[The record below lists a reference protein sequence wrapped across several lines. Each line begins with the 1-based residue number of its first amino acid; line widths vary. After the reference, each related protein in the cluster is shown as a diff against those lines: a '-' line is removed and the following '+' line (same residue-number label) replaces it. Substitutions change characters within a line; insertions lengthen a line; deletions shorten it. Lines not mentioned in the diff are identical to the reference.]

1 MSLWGM
7 SDGAT
12 ATGKSNVTNGD
23 ATIAGGSPA
32 ANYDSTDGIEVGDT
46 LILPDSKLYRVIE
59 VTSNTAME
67 VDRNYEGGTQSNQ
80 DITITKIPRNVKITK
95 EDGTG
100 HTVATLGIFGIA
112 DAEAVAGGDDVTSI
126 VVNNNTNSAN
136 PAGNT
141 TQGGAGYKSA
151 PAVTVAQPTAR
162 AFDATS
168 TSVVVAAT
176 DSIVLGSTNLPPT
189 GTELLY
195 LNFPGGSLAADGTK
209 ATSGTTSGAV
219 PSGLTNAT
227 IYFARTANST
237 AIHLYD
243 TFNNATAN
251 NGVGKPSSGLTS
263 ISGVSGTAGNHCL
276 VGRTASATAAVSGG
290 KVSGVTMAV
299 TGSDYTSAPT
309 VTIAAEAHTFNAASA
324 VEANGQITITGHT
337 FVVGDQVTYSDKG
350 GAAITEL
357 TDGGTFFVKEIGTN
371 VLYLSATNG
380 GDKLTLTDG
389 TVSQNHSLTGEQA
402 TATASLGLG
411 GASGDGGGRKRD
423 MQGAHLG
430 WVKRT
435 VGTGGRAGRVHY
447 ETLVA
452 ASSMSGDAEDL
463 ATPDQ

>member
-12 ATGKSNVTNGD
+12 ATGKTNVTND
-23 ATIAGGSPA
+23 NAAIAGGSPA
-32 ANYDSTDGIEVGDT
+32 ANYVSTDGIEVGDT
-46 LILPDSKLYRVIE
+46 LILPDSKLYRVT
-59 VTSNTAME
+59 VATSNTALTL
-67 VDRNYEGGTQSNQ
+67 DRVYEGGTQTNQ

-112 DAEAVAGGDDVTSI
+112 DAEAMAGGDDVTNI
-126 VVNNNTNSAN
+126 VVRNNANSAS

-141 TQGGAGYKSA
+141 TQGGAGYKTA
-151 PAVTVAQPTAR
+151 PAVTVTQPTAR
-162 AFDATS
+162 AFDGAS
-168 TSVVVAAT
+168 SSVVVAAT

-195 LNFPGGSLAADGTK
+195 MNFPGGSLAADGTK

-251 NGVGKPSSGLTS
+251 NGIGKPSGGLTS
-263 ISGVSGTAGNHCL
+263 ISGVSGTAGNHCV

-309 VTIAAEAHTFNAASA
+309 VTIAQEEHTFNAASA
-324 VEANGQITITGHT
+324 VAANGEITITGHT
-337 FVVGDQVTYSDKG
+337 FVVGDSVQYDINSGT
-350 GAAITEL
+350 AITEL
-357 TDGGTFFVKEIGTN
+357 TDAAYYYVAEIASN
-371 VLYLSATNG
+371 KLYLAATNG
-380 GDKLTLTDG
+380 GAKITLTDG
-389 TVSQNHSLTGEQA
+389 PSENHKLKGEQA
-402 TATASLGLG
+402 LGTASLGLG
-411 GASGDGGGRKRD
+411 GGSGDGGGRKRD

>member
-32 ANYDSTDGIEVGDT
+32 ANYDSTDGIEIGDT

-112 DAEAVAGGDDVTSI
+112 DAEAMAGGDDVTSI

-141 TQGGAGYKSA
+141 TQGGAGYKTA

-195 LNFPGGSLAADGTK
+195 MNFPGGSLAADGTK

-251 NGVGKPSSGLTS
+251 NGIGKPSSGLTS
-263 ISGVSGTAGNHCL
+263 ISGVSGTAGNHCV
-276 VGRTASATAAVSGG
+276 VGRTASATASVSGG

-309 VTIAAEAHTFNAASA
+309 VTIAAEAHTFNAETA
-324 VEANGQITITGHT
+324 VAANGEITITGHT
-337 FVVGDQVTYSDKG
+337 FVVGDQVTYDRNGST
-350 GAAITEL
+350 AIAEL
-357 TDGGTFFVKEIGTN
+357 TDGGTFFINEIASN
-371 VLYLSATNG
+371 KVYLAATNG
-380 GDKLTLTDG
+380 GAKITLTDG
-389 TVSQNHSLTGEQA
+389 PSANQKLTGEQA
-402 TATASLGLG
+402 TGTASLGLG
-411 GASGDGGGRKRD
+411 GGSGDGGGRKRD

>member
-12 ATGKSNVTNGD
+12 LTGKSTWTSGD
-23 ATIAGGSPA
+23 ATLAGGSPA
-32 ANYDSTDGIEVGDT
+32 ATYSTDGVEVGDV
-46 LILPDSKLYRVIE
+46 LVGADSKLYRVISIASE
-59 VTSNTAME
+59 TSLE
-67 VDRNYEGGTQSNQ
+67 VDRNYEGGTASNQ
-80 DITITKIPRNVKITK
+80 DVTKIELPRNVKITK
-95 EDGTG
+95 DDGTG
-100 HTVATLGIFGIA
+100 HTIATLGIFGIA
-112 DAEAVAGGDDVTSI
+112 DAEAVAGGDDVVSI
-126 VVNNNTNSAN
+126 AVNNNTNSAN
-136 PAGNT
+136 PVGNT
-141 TQGGAGYKSA
+141 TSGGAGYKSA

-276 VGRTASATAAVSGG
+276 VGRTASATASVSGG

-309 VTIAAEAHTFNAASA
+309 VTIASEEHNFNAQSA

-452 ASSMSGDAEDL
+452 ASSISGDAEDL
-463 ATPDQ
+463 ATPDE

>member
-7 SDGAT
+7 DDGST
-12 ATGKSNVTNGD
+12 LTGKSTWTSGD
-23 ATIAGGSPA
+23 ATLAGGSPA
-32 ANYDSTDGIEVGDT
+32 ATYNTDGVEVGDV
-46 LILPDSKLYRVIE
+46 LVGADSKLYRVISIASE
-59 VTSNTAME
+59 TSLE
-67 VDRNYEGGTQSNQ
+67 VDRNYEGGTASNQ
-80 DITITKIPRNVKITK
+80 DVTKIELPRNVKITK
-95 EDGTG
+95 DDGTG
-100 HTVATLGIFGIA
+100 HTIATLGIFGIA
-112 DAEAVAGGDDVTSI
+112 DAEAVAGGDDVVSI
-126 VVNNNTNSAN
+126 AVKNNDNSAN
-136 PAGNT
+136 PVGNT
-141 TQGGAGYKSA
+141 TQGGAGYKTA
-151 PAVTVAQPTAR
+151 PAVTITQPTAR

-168 TSVVVAAT
+168 ASVVVAAS
-176 DSIVLGSTNLPPT
+176 DAIVLGSTNLPPT

-276 VGRTASATAAVSGG
+276 VGRTASATTSVSGG

-309 VTIAAEAHTFNAASA
+309 VTIASESHNFNAASA
-324 VEANGQITITGHT
+324 VEANGEITVTGHT
-337 FVVGDQVTYSDKG
+337 FVVGDQVTYSDG
-350 GAAITEL
+350 GGTAITEL
-357 TDGGTFFVKEIGTN
+357 TDGGTFFIKEIATN
-371 VLYLSATNG
+371 KLYLSATNG

-389 TVSQNHSLTGEQA
+389 SSEVHTLTGEQA

-411 GASGDGGGRKRD
+411 GGSGAGIGRKRD

-452 ASSMSGDAEDL
+452 ASSMTGDGEDL
-463 ATPDQ
+463 ATPDE

>member
-1 MSLWGM
+1 M

-12 ATGKSNVTNGD
+12 LTGKSTWTSGD
-23 ATIAGGSPA
+23 ATLAGGSPA
-32 ANYDSTDGIEVGDT
+32 ATYSTDGVEVGDV
-46 LILPDSKLYRVIE
+46 LVGADSKLYRVISIASE
-59 VTSNTAME
+59 TSLE
-67 VDRNYEGGTQSNQ
+67 VDRNYEGGTASNQ
-80 DITITKIPRNVKITK
+80 DVTKIELPRNVKITK
-95 EDGTG
+95 DDGTG
-100 HTVATLGIFGIA
+100 HTIATLGIFGIA
-112 DAEAVAGGDDVTSI
+112 DAEAVAGGDDVVSI
-126 VVNNNTNSAN
+126 AVNNNTNSAN
-136 PAGNT
+136 PVGNT
-141 TQGGAGYKSA
+141 TSGGAGYKSA

-276 VGRTASATAAVSGG
+276 VGRTASATASVSGG

-309 VTIAAEAHTFNAASA
+309 VTIASEEHNFNAQSA

-452 ASSMSGDAEDL
+452 ASSISGDAEDL
-463 ATPDQ
+463 ATPDE

>member
-12 ATGKSNVTNGD
+12 LTGKSTWTSGD
-23 ATIAGGSPA
+23 ATLAGGSPA
-32 ANYDSTDGIEVGDT
+32 ATYSTDGVEVGDV
-46 LILPDSKLYRVIE
+46 LVGADSKLYRVISIASE
-59 VTSNTAME
+59 TSLE
-67 VDRNYEGGTQSNQ
+67 VDRNYEGGTSSNQ
-80 DITITKIPRNVKITK
+80 DVTKIELPRNVKITK
-95 EDGTG
+95 DDGTG
-100 HTVATLGIFGIA
+100 HTIASLGIFGIA
-112 DAEAVAGGDDVTSI
+112 DAEAVAGGDDVVSI
-126 VVNNNTNSAN
+126 AVNNNTNSAN

-141 TQGGAGYKSA
+141 TSGGAGYTSA
-151 PAVTVAQPTAR
+151 PTVTVTQPTAR

-168 TSVVVAAT
+168 TSVVVAAS
-176 DSIVLGSTNLPPT
+176 DAIVLGSTNLPPT

-195 LNFPGGSLAADGTK
+195 MNFPGGSLAADGTK

-251 NGVGKPSSGLTS
+251 NGIGKPSSGLTS

-276 VGRTASATAAVSGG
+276 VGRTASATASVSGG
-290 KVSGVTMAV
+290 KVSAVTMAV

-309 VTIAAEAHTFNAASA
+309 ITVASEEHTFNAASA
-324 VEANGQITITGHT
+324 VAANGEITITGHT
-337 FVVGDQVTYSDKG
+337 FVVGDAVTYSDKG
-350 GAAITEL
+350 GTAIAEL
-357 TDGGTFFVKEIGTN
+357 TDGGTFFIKEIATN
-371 VLYLSATNG
+371 KVYLSATNG

-389 TVSQNHSLTGEQA
+389 PSENHSLTGEQA

-452 ASSMSGDAEDL
+452 ASSISGDAEDL

>member
-1 MSLWGM
+1 M

-12 ATGKSNVTNGD
+12 LTGKSTWTSGD
-23 ATIAGGSPA
+23 ATLAGGSPA
-32 ANYDSTDGIEVGDT
+32 ATYSTDGVEVGDV
-46 LILPDSKLYRVIE
+46 LVGADSKLYRVISIASE
-59 VTSNTAME
+59 TSLE
-67 VDRNYEGGTQSNQ
+67 VDRNYEGGTASNQ
-80 DITITKIPRNVKITK
+80 DVTKIELPRNVKITK
-95 EDGTG
+95 DDGTG
-100 HTVATLGIFGIA
+100 HTIATLGIFGIA
-112 DAEAVAGGDDVTSI
+112 DAEAVAGGDDVVSI
-126 VVNNNTNSAN
+126 AVNNNTNSAN
-136 PAGNT
+136 PVGNT
-141 TQGGAGYKSA
+141 TSGGAGYKSA

-195 LNFPGGSLAADGTK
+195 MNFPGGSLAADGTE
-209 ATSGTTSGAV
+209 ATSGTTSGPA
-219 PSGLTNAT
+219 PSGLTNGT
-227 IYFARTANST
+227 VYFARTANST

-276 VGRTASATAAVSGG
+276 VGRTASATASVSGG

-309 VTIAAEAHTFNAASA
+309 VTIASEEHNFNAQSA

-452 ASSMSGDAEDL
+452 ASSISGDAEDL
-463 ATPDQ
+463 ATPDE

>member
-7 SDGAT
+7 NDGTT
-12 ATGKSNVTNGD
+12 ATGKTTVTNGN
-23 ATIAGGSPA
+23 AAIAGGSPA
-32 ANYDSTDGIEVGDT
+32 ANYISTDGIEVGDT
-46 LILPDSKLYRVIE
+46 LILPDSKLYRV
-59 VTSNTAME
+59 VTATSNTALTM
-67 VDRNYEGGTQSNQ
+67 DRAYEGGTQSNQ
-80 DITITKIPRNVKITK
+80 DITITKIPRNIKITK
-95 EDGTG
+95 DDGTG
-100 HTVATLGIFGIA
+100 HTLATLGIFGIA
-112 DAEAVAGGDDVTSI
+112 DAEAVAGGDDVVSI
-126 VVNNNTNSAN
+126 AVNNNTNSAN

-141 TQGGAGYKSA
+141 TQGGAGYTSA
-151 PAVTVAQPTAR
+151 PTVTITQPTAR

-168 TSVVVAAT
+168 ASVVVAA
-176 DSIVLGSTNLPPT
+176 DDAIVLGSTNLPPT

-276 VGRTASATAAVSGG
+276 VGRTASATASVSGG
-290 KVSGVTMAV
+290 KVSAVTMAV

-309 VTIAAEAHTFNAASA
+309 VTIASESHNFNAASA
-324 VEANGQITITGHT
+324 VEANGEITVTGHT
-337 FVVGDQVTYSDKG
+337 FVVGDQVTYSDG
-350 GAAITEL
+350 GGTAITEL
-357 TDGGTFFVKEIGTN
+357 TDGGTFFIKEIATN
-371 VLYLSATNG
+371 KLYLSATNG

-389 TVSQNHSLTGEQA
+389 SSEVHTLTGEQA

-452 ASSMSGDAEDL
+452 ASSISGDAEDL